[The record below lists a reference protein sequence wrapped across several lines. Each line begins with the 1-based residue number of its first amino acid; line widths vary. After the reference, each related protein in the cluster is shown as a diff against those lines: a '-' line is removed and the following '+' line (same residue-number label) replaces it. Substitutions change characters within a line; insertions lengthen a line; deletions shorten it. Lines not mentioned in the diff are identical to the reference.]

1 MTESKSEPPILDPPI
16 VSPPQ
21 SDTAALAPVVVV
33 EEDPPRVSIASVAV
47 EAVVQPITSADL
59 PRTEKV
65 AWYMRPVWLIGRSWD
80 YISLAVLLAVVA
92 AIPVLQLASLGYLL
106 VSAANLAEG
115 RPWKDCLPGLRLAGK
130 LGTFALLGA
139 IAWLPVW
146 LVSDLAYSAQLL
158 QPGSRS
164 AGLWRSAAFVCTGI
178 WITHLAWAAVRG
190 GRWWHLLWPA
200 PIRFLREGWRPK
212 TWVRAS
218 DELYDL
224 VACLQFPRLWWLG
237 ARAGAGVLIWI
248 CIPVTMMIV
257 GQHSEDVPTPG
268 LVGFLGAFALTA
280 IMLYLPFLQI
290 QMAAD
295 NRFFAIFN
303 FFQVRR
309 RFLHGP
315 LWHSFAMLSLV
326 VLCVPLY
333 LLRIEPIPAE
343 LAWAPAFV
351 FVLFML
357 PAKILLGAAMG
368 YAAGRQQAG
377 HSPRSFLLRW
387 PARFVSL
394 ASVLVY
400 VGFLYLA
407 QLVAPSGLIMYFQH
421 ALLVPAP
428 LI

>member
-21 SDTAALAPVVVV
+21 SDAALAPVVVV
-33 EEDPPRVSIASVAV
+33 AEELPRVPLASATA
-47 EAVVQPITSADL
+47 EAAVQPVVSPDSS
-59 PRTEKV
+59 EKERI
-65 AWYMRPVWLIGRSWD
+65 AWYMRPIWLVGRTWD

-92 AIPVLQLASLGYLL
+92 AIPILQLASLGYLL
-106 VSAANLAEG
+106 VSAANLAER
-115 RPWKDCLPGLRLAGK
+115 RPWRACVPGLRLAGK

-146 LVSDLAYSAQLL
+146 LVTDLAYSAQLL

-164 AGLWRSAAFVCTGI
+164 AGLWRITAFLITGV

-200 PIRFLREGWRPK
+200 PIRFLREIWRPK
-212 TWVRAS
+212 TWARAS
-218 DELYDL
+218 DELYEF
-224 VACLQFPRLWWLG
+224 VASLHFPRLWWLG
-237 ARAGAGVLIWI
+237 ARAGAGVLIWV

-257 GQHSEDVPTPG
+257 GQHSQDVPTPG
-268 LVGFLGAFALTA
+268 LVGFLGAFAMTA

-295 NRFFAIFN
+295 NRFLSIFD

-309 RFLHGP
+309 RFLYGP

-326 VLCVPLY
+326 ALCVPLY

-357 PAKILLGAAMG
+357 PAKILIGAAMG
-368 YAAGRQQAG
+368 YASGRQLAG
-377 HSPRSFLLRW
+377 QSPRSFLLRW
-387 PARFVSL
+387 PARLVSL
-394 ASVLVY
+394 ASVLIY

>member
-16 VSPPQ
+16 VSQPQ
-21 SDTAALAPVVVV
+21 SDETALAPVVVV
-33 EEDPPRVSIASVAV
+33 AEEPQRVPIASVAAE
-47 EAVVQPITSADL
+47 EAAQPVSA
-59 PRTEKV
+59 PGARATETI
-65 AWYMRPVWLIGRSWD
+65 AWYMRPIWLVGRVWD

-92 AIPVLQLASLGYLL
+92 AIPILQLASLGYLL
-106 VSAANLAEG
+106 ASAANLAER
-115 RPWKDCLPGLRLAGK
+115 RPWRDCLPGLGLAGK

-146 LVSDLAYSAQLL
+146 LVTDLAYSAQLL

-164 AGLWRSAAFVCTGI
+164 AGLWRIAAFLITGF
-178 WITHLAWAAVRG
+178 WITHLAWAAIRG

-200 PIRFLREGWRPK
+200 PIRFLQEIWRPK
-212 TWVRAS
+212 TWANAS
-218 DELYDL
+218 DELYEL
-224 VACLQFPRLWWLG
+224 VASLYFPRLWWLG
-237 ARAGAGVLIWI
+237 ARAGAGVLIWVS
-248 CIPVTMMIV
+248 IPVTMMIV
-257 GQHSEDVPTPG
+257 GQHSQDVPTPG
-268 LVGFLGAFALTA
+268 LVGFLGALAMTA
-280 IMLYLPFLQI
+280 IMLYLPYLQI
-290 QMAAD
+290 QMATD
-295 NRFFAIFN
+295 NRFLSIFD

-309 RFLHGP
+309 RFLYGP

-326 VLCVPLY
+326 ALCVPLY

-351 FVLFML
+351 FVFFML
-357 PAKILLGAAMG
+357 PAKILIGAAMG

-377 HSPRSFLLRW
+377 QNPRSFLLRW
-387 PARFVSL
+387 PARLVSL
-394 ASVLVY
+394 TSVLIY